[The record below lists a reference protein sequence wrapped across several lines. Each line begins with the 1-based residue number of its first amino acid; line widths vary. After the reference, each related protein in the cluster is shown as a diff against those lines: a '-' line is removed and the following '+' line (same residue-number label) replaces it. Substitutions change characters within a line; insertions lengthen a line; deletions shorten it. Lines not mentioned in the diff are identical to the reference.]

1 MDEKLGKSLDTLLAH
16 ASRHCFR
23 FRLAD
28 YDFSPIQPAELRQ
41 LASSMLDHF
50 EDEMER
56 QKLSKGGIDTD
67 DAPSG
72 DEPEGVAFPGVSP
85 RRRPDWR

>member
-28 YDFSPIQPAELRQ
+28 YDFSTIPHSELRQ
-41 LASSMLDHF
+41 LASSMLDQF

-56 QKLSKGGIDTD
+56 LKTSKDTSD
-67 DAPSG
+67 SGNAPSG
-72 DEPEGVAFPGVSP
+72 NDPEGAAFSDLTRG
-85 RRRPDWR
+85 RRSRCR

>member
-1 MDEKLGKSLDTLLAH
+1 MDEKLGKSLDTLLALS
-16 ASRHCFR
+16 SRHCFR

-28 YDFSPIQPAELRQ
+28 YDFTPIPSAELRQ

-56 QKLSKGGIDTD
+56 LRTSRGTADTSN
-67 DAPSG
+67 APSG
-72 DEPEGVAFPGVSP
+72 NDPEGAASPGVSP
-85 RRRPDWR
+85 RRWSHRR

>member
-56 QKLSKGGIDTD
+56 LKRPKGGTD
-67 DAPSG
+67 AGNAPSG
-72 DEPEGVAFPGVSP
+72 DEPEGAAFQGVS
-85 RRRPDWR
+85 RRRSHWR

>member
-1 MDEKLGKSLDTLLAH
+1 MDEKLGKSLETLLAH

-28 YDFSPIQPAELRQ
+28 YDLSTIPRAELRQ

-56 QKLSKGGIDTD
+56 LKRSSSGIDAVS
-67 DAPSG
+67 APSG
-72 DEPEGVAFPGVSP
+72 NDPEGAAFPGVN
-85 RRRPDWR
+85 RRPRWR